1 MMESSRWQT
10 IESIF
15 NETLALSPAERERF
29 LTTACNGDQE
39 LRRELDSL
47 LREVDEPAEFG

>member
-1 MMESSRWQT
+1 MESSRWQT